1 MSYQV
6 ENGVLLHAAALTG
19 DVYDFVIKAPGIAK
33 KAQPGQFVHVAVPG
47 KTLRRPISLCGFNAE
62 EGTLRLVFQVRGE
75 GTAMLAT
82 LQEGATLDLLGP
94 LGHGFPAPK
103 EGQKALYV
111 GGGIGVPPLLQA
123 SKAAG
128 ENALVCLGFRT
139 ASAVILQQDFEQN
152 GATVYLATDDGSLGH
167 HGFAADCAKDLS
179 FDVAYACGPTPM
191 LRAVRDLAKEKGV
204 PCYLS
209 LEERMACGVGAC
221 LGCATPLIR
230 EDGTKYFGHVCKDGP
245 VFEAGS
251 VDL

>member
-1 MSYQV
+1 MKYQV

-75 GTAMLAT
+75 GTAILAA

-103 EGQKALYV
+103 EGHKALYV

-245 VFEAGS
+245 VFESGS